1 MDTILSSL
9 SVSLLAFVEDQL
21 SNNDVSSDDEL
32 LEHFV
37 ASGLTEVQARH
48 ALTYRDLPHR
58 PGRLHAGPHG
68 CAGAALQ
75 PTQPAVRAGLNHR
88 PTQACIPLR

>member
-37 ASGLTEVQARH
+37 ASGM
-48 ALTYRDLPHR
+48 
-58 PGRLHAGPHG
+58 
-68 CAGAALQ
+68 
-75 PTQPAVRAGLNHR
+75 TQGIVDGFKMV
-88 PTQACIPLR
+88 

>member
-9 SVSLLAFVEDQL
+9 SASLLGFVEDQL

-37 ASGLTEVQARH
+37 ANGLTAAQAR
-48 ALTYRDLPHR
+48 R
-58 PGRLHAGPHG
+58 
-68 CAGAALQ
+68 
-75 PTQPAVRAGLNHR
+75 
-88 PTQACIPLR
+88 